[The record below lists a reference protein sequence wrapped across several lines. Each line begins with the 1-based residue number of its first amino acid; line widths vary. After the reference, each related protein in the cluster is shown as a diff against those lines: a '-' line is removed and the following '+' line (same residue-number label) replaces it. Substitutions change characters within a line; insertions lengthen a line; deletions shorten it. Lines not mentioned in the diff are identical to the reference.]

1 MSGIKSTYNKTMH
14 RTNFFIAGM
23 ILLFAFAIIVGYVVS
38 KSEGFVASRCYS
50 EGFARSTIYDHP
62 TRCFDCEVDAMRR
75 LGSEYGW
82 LGQPAKSYDA
92 EKHMIRMTGDV
103 ASAID
108 THPIRYY

>member
-1 MSGIKSTYNKTMH
+1 MHYNKL
-14 RTNFFIAGM
+14 FVWGIL
-23 ILLFAFAIIVGYVVS
+23 LLFAFTVVVS
-38 KSEGFVASRCYS
+38 YAVSRTSRNERFVMSS
-50 EGFARSTIYDHP
+50 IYDHP

>member
-1 MSGIKSTYNKTMH
+1 MFGSHHHYHHLFIVGI
-14 RTNFFIAGM
+14 
-23 ILLFAFAIIVGYVVS
+23 LVLFAFSIFVSYAI
-38 KSEGFVASRCYS
+38 SRN
-50 EGFARSTIYDHP
+50 EGFAMSTIYDHP

-108 THPIRYY
+108 THPIKYYEAWRV